1 MLCPVD
7 IKIKTSSHRERLV
20 VREVWEQS
28 RRRRRGDLQ
37 SPRFRSQRRMI
48 CSKRDG
54 EDRRSPAGLFHNSK
68 RRERNGGDGRGG
80 DEEDIRKKK
89 EFGHSMA
96 FYLFLLSLCLSP
108 ARSLPLSPPP
118 PLPVSPLELRG
129 LHMEVSKRKASPS
142 GQIFSLPRGH
152 VVYRNAVKSLAWQA
166 P

>member
-1 MLCPVD
+1 
-7 IKIKTSSHRERLV
+7 
-20 VREVWEQS
+20 
-28 RRRRRGDLQ
+28 
-37 SPRFRSQRRMI
+37 
-48 CSKRDG
+48 
-54 EDRRSPAGLFHNSK
+54 
-68 RRERNGGDGRGG
+68 
-80 DEEDIRKKK
+80 
-89 EFGHSMA
+89 MA

>member
-1 MLCPVD
+1 
-7 IKIKTSSHRERLV
+7 
-20 VREVWEQS
+20 
-28 RRRRRGDLQ
+28 
-37 SPRFRSQRRMI
+37 
-48 CSKRDG
+48 
-54 EDRRSPAGLFHNSK
+54 
-68 RRERNGGDGRGG
+68 
-80 DEEDIRKKK
+80 
-89 EFGHSMA
+89 MA

-108 ARSLPLSPPP
+108 ARSLPLSPP